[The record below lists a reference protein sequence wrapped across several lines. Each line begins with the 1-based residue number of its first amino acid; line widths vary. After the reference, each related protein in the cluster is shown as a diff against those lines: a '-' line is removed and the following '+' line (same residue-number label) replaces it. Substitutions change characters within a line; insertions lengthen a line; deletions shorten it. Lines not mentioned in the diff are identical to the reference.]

1 MHYLINHNLLYNQF
15 LLNLSLFLKNLYI
28 FFLKKFS
35 LNIFVLI
42 RILLGFLKEKK
53 IAFHL
58 EVIYLQI
65 LLHIHL

>member
-35 LNIFVLI
+35 PNIFVLI
-42 RILLGFLKEKK
+42 LILLDFLKEKK

-58 EVIYLQI
+58 EVIYPQI